1 MARTLTLDPVTRIEG
16 HARVLLEMDDA
27 DQLKFAGLIVN
38 ELRGFERMMV
48 GMEADRMPLI
58 AARVCGVCP
67 VSHALAA
74 VKALE
79 DAFGLEVPPAG
90 VLLRELLC
98 AGQLVNSHALHLF
111 AMAGPDLFFGLDAE
125 PEKRSIVGLV
135 DAMPEVAK
143 KALRLRTLGQRVVE
157 GLGGR
162 GVHPVTVVVGGISF
176 QLDEAQ
182 RSQLAKHAAEALALA
197 RELMPVAR
205 DLVLKA
211 LERYPALAQLE
222 IPTHYLGTVQGG
234 RMSHYDGVLR
244 LVDPTG
250 KTAVEF
256 EGKDYAQHLV
266 ERSLEWTYLKPI
278 YFRRGG
284 EEVSYRVNSL
294 GRLNVCDSI
303 GTPLA
308 QAELEA
314 FRAAYPRPC
323 HLTVMHHW
331 ARMIEILHGCERMVE
346 ILADPKVKGPSRA
359 EARVKEGRGVGV
371 VEAPRGTLIHEYRV
385 DAKGIVRAANLL
397 VATQQNY
404 PSINRSIE
412 QAAQSYVAGK
422 GEKALFNALE
432 FAIRCYDPCLSCAT
446 HAVGR
451 MPLEV
456 EIRAPG
462 AAARKLV
469 RSGAGPKEEP

>member
-1 MARTLTLDPVTRIEG
+1 MTRTLTLDPVTRIEG
-16 HARVLLEMDDA
+16 HARVLLEMTDA
-27 DQLKFAGLIVN
+27 EEVKFAGLIVN

-67 VSHALAA
+67 VSHALAS

-79 DAFGLEVPPAG
+79 AAFDLQVPPAG
-90 VLLRELLC
+90 VLLRELLS
-98 AGQLVNSHALHLF
+98 AAQLVHSHALHLF

-135 DAMPEVAK
+135 EAMPDVAK
-143 KALRLRTLGQRVVE
+143 KALRLRTLGSRMVE
-157 GLGGR
+157 SVGGR
-162 GVHPVTVVVGGISF
+162 GVHPVTVVLGGISF
-176 QLDEAQ
+176 ELDEAL
-182 RSQLAKHAAEALALA
+182 RGALAKTAAEALELA
-197 RELMPVAR
+197 KELTPVAR

-211 LERYPALAQLE
+211 MERYPALAQLE
-222 IPTHYLGTVQGG
+222 IPTHYLGMVKGG
-234 RMSHYDGVLR
+234 RTSHYDGALR
-244 LVDPTG
+244 LVDPKGAT
-250 KTAVEF
+250 VLEF

-266 ERSLEWTYLKPI
+266 ERGLDWTYLKPI
-278 YFRRGG
+278 YFRLGG
-284 EEVSYRVNSL
+284 EDVSYRVNSL
-294 GRLNVCDSI
+294 GRLNVCDSM

-308 QAELEA
+308 QAELET

-323 HLTVMHHW
+323 HNTVMHHW

-346 ILADPKVKGPSRA
+346 ILADPKVLGQTRV
-359 EARVKEGRGVGV
+359 EARMKEGRGVGV

-462 AAARKLV
+462 APARRLV
-469 RSGAGPKEEP
+469 RSGMKGAP